1 MLWRVNVIV
10 VPYPTLPYYP
20 TTLLPYYPTTLPY
33 PITLYPTLPVT
44 AKERSDSEPWAGH
57 FKFKLNL

>member
-10 VPYPTLPYYP
+10 V
-20 TTLLPYYPTTLPY
+20 
-33 PITLYPTLPVT
+33 PVT